1 MSNTPSK
8 SSKSSAGPS
17 ALKKATAG
25 IVTSST
31 PSSKAVTPS
40 RSLESSVASLAA
52 DVESRLSTDGDDPMA
67 SSVGS
72 LSAVKP
78 ASHEKILEE
87 WKQRNAA
94 QDGKKDI
101 SVVVVGH
108 VDAGKSTLMGR
119 ILHDTGMLSDR
130 EHSTNARA
138 SARLGKGS
146 FAYAWALDASEEERE
161 R

>member
-1 MSNTPSK
+1 
-8 SSKSSAGPS
+8 
-17 ALKKATAG
+17 
-25 IVTSST
+25 
-31 PSSKAVTPS
+31 
-40 RSLESSVASLAA
+40 
-52 DVESRLSTDGDDPMA
+52 MA
-67 SSVGS
+67 SSVGF
-72 LSAVKP
+72 LSAAVKP

-87 WKQRNAA
+87 WKQKNAA

-130 EHSTNARA
+130 EHNTNARA